1 MSVFDVRESVSTLKK
16 QLKWHRFTVSLL
28 TSVCLSHPLTA
39 AAAAGG
45 FAAGAGAAYQ
55 LPAPA
60 LSSKRTTRA
69 YGRRSTV
76 FHTALL
82 SAQNVIAKTE
92 QKQD

>member
-1 MSVFDVRESVSTLKK
+1 V
-16 QLKWHRFTVSLL
+16 
-28 TSVCLSHPLTA
+28 SVCLSHPLTA

-76 FHTALL
+76 FYTALL

-92 QKQD
+92 QKQDLTILN

>member
-60 LSSKRTTRA
+60 SA
-69 YGRRSTV
+69 ANARREPVVDAQQFSTQLY
-76 FHTALL
+76 F
-82 SAQNVIAKTE
+82 QRKM
-92 QKQD
+92 